1 MYSDSQVMGATV
13 ASTSETSLGS
23 IQIPA
28 GRQYVITSLWCG
40 GAGGTYRIEVDT
52 YPSMNGVYVQNQ
64 SDPTNIGP
72 SIKTDTNLSI
82 SGPATLSGYIS
93 NVSASSTACKLQVNY
108 IDSAGA
114 TN

>member
-1 MYSDSQVMGATV
+1 MYSDSQVMNATV

-40 GAGGTYRIEVDT
+40 GVGGTYRIEVDT
-52 YPSMNGVYVQNQ
+52 YPSMNGQYVQNQ
-64 SDPTNIGP
+64 GDPTNIGP
-72 SIKTDTNLSI
+72 SIKTDTNLAI
-82 SGPATLSGYIS
+82 SGPATLSGYIT
-93 NVSASSTACKLQVNY
+93 NTASTSTSCNLQVNY

>member
-1 MYSDSQVMGATV
+1 MYSDSQVMNATV

-28 GRQYVITSLWCG
+28 GRQYIISSLWCG
-40 GAGGTYRIEVDT
+40 GVGGTFRITVDT
-52 YPSMNGVYVQNQ
+52 YPSMNGSYVQNQ
-64 SDPTNIGP
+64 DNPTNIGP
-72 SIKTDTNLSI
+72 SIKHDTNLSI
-82 SGPATLSGYIS
+82 SGPATLTGYIS
-93 NVSASSTACKLQVNY
+93 NVAETSTSCNLQVNY